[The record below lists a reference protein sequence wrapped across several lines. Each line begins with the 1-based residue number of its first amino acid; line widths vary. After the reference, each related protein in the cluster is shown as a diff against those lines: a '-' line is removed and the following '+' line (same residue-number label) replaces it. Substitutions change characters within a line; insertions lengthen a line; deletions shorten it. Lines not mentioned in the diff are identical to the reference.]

1 MSGSGGA
8 PMRGWLS
15 LAMVLVG
22 LDQLTKLLAEDWLVP
37 YDPVPLLPFLNFT
50 LMYNEGA
57 AFSLLSQAGGW
68 QRWFFVAVGLGVT
81 AILVVW
87 LRGLK
92 PAERLQ
98 AWGLALV
105 IGGALGNLIDRILY
119 GRVVDFIDVYYNRWH
134 WPAFNLADSAITVG
148 VGLLIWDALRAL
160 RRPGGAK

>member
-1 MSGSGGA
+1 MNERGGS
-8 PMRGWLS
+8 PVRGWLS

-22 LDQLTKLLAEDWLVP
+22 LDQLTKVLAEDWLAP
-37 YDPVPLLPFLNFT
+37 YEPVPLLPFLNLT

-68 QRWFFVAVGLGVT
+68 QRWFFIAVGLGVT
-81 AILVVW
+81 GVLVAW

-92 PAERLQ
+92 TSERLQ
-98 AWGLALV
+98 ALGLTLI

-119 GRVVDFIDVYYNRWH
+119 GRVVDFIDVYYGRWH

-148 VGLLIWDALRAL
+148 VVLLIWEALREL
-160 RRPGGAK
+160 RRPRAES